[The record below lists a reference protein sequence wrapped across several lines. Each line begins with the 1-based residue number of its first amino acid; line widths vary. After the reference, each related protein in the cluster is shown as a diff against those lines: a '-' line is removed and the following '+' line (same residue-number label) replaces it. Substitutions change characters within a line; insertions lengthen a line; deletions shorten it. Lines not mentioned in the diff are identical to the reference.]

1 MDLRLA
7 YLEALECHGM
17 SNSKPYNLIYYIDF
31 NSFKI
36 KDAKG
41 PFFFCFLTF
50 CRVPRVLLASKT
62 GIIRAA
68 EPGRSNQRERL
79 HASY

>member
-31 NSFKI
+31 NSSKI
-36 KDAKG
+36 KIKRA
-41 PFFFCFLTF
+41 PVFF
-50 CRVPRVLLASKT
+50 VP
-62 GIIRAA
+62 
-68 EPGRSNQRERL
+68 
-79 HASY
+79 